1 MLRSGRFRY
10 VSAGIA
16 LAACGATAA
25 LAQDSSEV
33 FAEIE
38 SRYRTLTNRTYLV
51 ADGVEL
57 KLDAIVPRVAES
69 PVPTLVSIHGGGWIG
84 GSKELSYLRVLTY
97 LEAGY
102 AVVTANYRL
111 AARARAPAAVE
122 DVRCVLRW
130 VFANAGE
137 WSFDVDRIVLTGWS
151 AGGHL
156 ALMAGPRCQHG
167 RLRHPVSRGIAG
179 RLRRRPRNAGEGH
192 RQLVRTFRHP
202 DVLTGPNARSVTA
215 TWIGGETGADN
226 LARRVSPMN
235 YLREDSPPIITI
247 HGDADRVVPYE
258 QSTRLHRALDELG
271 VANRLVTIGGGGH
284 GAFTAE
290 ENLRARSAIREFLN
304 VHVPPDP

>member
-1 MLRSGRFRY
+1 MLRLGRFTY

-51 ADGVEL
+51 ADGIEL

-69 PVPTLVSIHGGGWIG
+69 PVPTLVSFHGGGWIS

-111 AARARAPAAVE
+111 VARARAPAAVE

-137 WSFDVDRIVLTGWS
+137 WNFDVERIVLTGWS

-156 ALMAGPRCQHG
+156 ALMAGLVASTDGFDTRCPAAS
-167 RLRHPVSRGIAG
+167 RAVFADDREMPVRAIVNWFGPSDI
-179 RLRRRPRNAGEGH
+179 
-192 RQLVRTFRHP
+192 P

-215 TWIGGETGADN
+215 TWIGGEPGADD

-290 ENLRARSAIREFLN
+290 ENLRARSAIREFLE
-304 VHVPPDP
+304 VHVPPDL